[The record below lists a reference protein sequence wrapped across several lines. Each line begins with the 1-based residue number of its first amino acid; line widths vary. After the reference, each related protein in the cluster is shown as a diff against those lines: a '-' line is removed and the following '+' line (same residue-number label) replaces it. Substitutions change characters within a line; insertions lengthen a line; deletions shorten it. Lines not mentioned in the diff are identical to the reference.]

1 MNLTLIKTFT
11 SIVLMIV
18 FMIMSFVVKDV
29 IVENLLTALSLISAV
44 FALKSSSTN
53 QNLDEIFN
61 Y

>member
-29 IVENLLTALSLISAV
+29 IFENLLTALSFMSAV
-44 FALKSSSTN
+44 FALKLSSTHSKPA
-53 QNLDEIFN
+53 DK
-61 Y
+61 

>member
-29 IVENLLTALSLISAV
+29 IVENLLTALSFISAV
-44 FALKSSSTN
+44 FALKSSSKTVN
-53 QNLDEIFN
+53 SVDTKS
-61 Y
+61 